1 MRARESGSWVDPVG
15 GKVPTICRSCSNM
28 IPAGTERVV
37 EVAFATPSHSFKR
50 FRHVGCVGPVGGQ
63 TPKPQAKT
71 LSSRVCTIR
80 KATRDHVST
89 KTLTQM
95 QRGMRAFVT
104 RETTPGGSESG
115 EMC

>member
-15 GKVPTICRSCSNM
+15 GKVPTICRACSNM

-37 EVAFATPSHSFKR
+37 EVAFATPTHSFKR
-50 FRHVGCVGPVGGQ
+50 FRHVGCAAASGNQP
-63 TPKPQAKT
+63 PKPPVKS
-71 LSSRVCTIR
+71 LSTRVCTIR
-80 KATRDHVST
+80 KATRDHVSA
-89 KTLTQM
+89 KTLSQM

-104 RETTPGGSESG
+104 REAVPVGLES